1 MKVVLTFEV
10 DDALYDI
17 PDDKL
22 CAIIIDGYKRSFN
35 SIKLTKI
42 TRNGN

>member
-17 PDDKL
+17 PDDNL
-22 CAIIIDGYKRSFN
+22 CAIIIGGYKRFD

-42 TRNGN
+42 TRNGI